1 MYLRKKLKISEHVK
15 NQAICMKAIKGM
27 KSTIVHPT
35 YEVINSESQNK
46 HDNGY
51 L

>member
-15 NQAICMKAIKGM
+15 NQAICRKAIEGM
-27 KSTIVHPT
+27 KSTIVYP
-35 YEVINSESQNK
+35 YEVINSKSQNK

-51 L
+51 S